1 MKNFRILSRKI
12 HNFFNKIFNNIRFR
26 IESFNLAKI
35 VILSWV
41 ILWIMSLFL
50 IHIKSNNKDI
60 TLNIFNSITKF
71 SAYFAICIYFIIL
84 FLLFSF
90 NKKEKIKKVSLLTF
104 RDYSIILFLSI
115 NLLLLALNN
124 IFVINWLK
132 IFYSEVYL
140 WKWAILFLLSS
151 FIIWLGSILLKKEY
165 YNQNIVINDSTWNT
179 EEAIKNNTKLPF

>member
-1 MKNFRILSRKI
+1 M
-12 HNFFNKIFNNIRFR
+12 
-26 IESFNLAKI
+26 
-35 VILSWV
+35 
-41 ILWIMSLFL
+41 
-50 IHIKSNNKDI
+50 
-60 TLNIFNSITKF
+60 
-71 SAYFAICIYFIIL
+71 
-84 FLLFSF
+84 
-90 NKKEKIKKVSLLTF
+90 
-104 RDYSIILFLSI
+104 
-115 NLLLLALNN
+115 LLALNN